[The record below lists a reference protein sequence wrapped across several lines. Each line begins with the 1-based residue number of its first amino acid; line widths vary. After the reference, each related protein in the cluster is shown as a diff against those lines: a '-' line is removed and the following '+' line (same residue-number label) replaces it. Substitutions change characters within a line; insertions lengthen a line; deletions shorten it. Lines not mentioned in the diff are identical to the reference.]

1 MKDIFRKSISMKSVV
16 GAAIKSVS
24 ESDLAII
31 NSMTR
36 REFKADEL
44 YVFPVLCCD
53 TRLDRDMDRFTR
65 ASLEQM
71 ATMAKGVTGIFDHSW
86 SALGQTARTYK
97 AEIRESAE
105 DGQHELIAWAYMP
118 INEKTQ
124 PIIDAIDAGILKEVS
139 VGFAYT
145 DLQCSVCKQSY
156 YRSDCMH
163 LRGREYDGQT
173 CFTWITGVK
182 EWYEWSFVAVP
193 AQPRA
198 GVEKSFREKLDD
210 EKLKSLR
217 GDGQVKGLL
226 EYLKSLGMEVKD
238 DDHALSV
245 VKEWKEKVDGAEK
258 AASDLETTKAA
269 LKKAEDD
276 LKAAQE
282 QLKGAPDAA
291 LAAAGQKFFDET
303 RNEIV
308 RLGGMLGESTKS
320 LEIIMKGVTDI
331 NALLEVKKDYEQR
344 VNEKFPTTP
353 QTSGAEVDL
362 TKTASTAEI
371 NLKDYTV

>member
-1 MKDIFRKSISMKSVV
+1 MKDIFRKSISMKGIV
-16 GAAIKSVS
+16 GAAVKSVS

-53 TRLDRDMDRFTR
+53 TRLDRDMDRFTKE
-65 ASLEQM
+65 ALDQM

-97 AEIRESAE
+97 AEVRESVE
-105 DGQHELIAWAYMP
+105 DAQYELIAWAYMP

-156 YRSDCMH
+156 YRSDCTH
-163 LRGREYDGQT
+163 LRGRDYDGQK
-173 CFTWITGVK
+173 CFTWIVGVK

-198 GVEKSFREKLDD
+198 GVEKGYREKLDD
-210 EKLKSLR
+210 EKLKNLG
-217 GDGQVKGLL
+217 GDEQVKGLL
-226 EYLKSLGMEVKD
+226 EYLKSLSVEVKD
-238 DDHALSV
+238 DDHALSI
-245 VKEWKEKVDGAEK
+245 VKEWKEKADAAKGVEAELATVR
-258 AASDLETTKAA
+258 AAKEQAET
-269 LKKAEDD
+269 D

-291 LAAAGQKFFDET
+291 MAAAGQKFFEET

-308 RLGGMLGESTKS
+308 RLGGLLGESTKS
-320 LEIIMKGVTDI
+320 LEIIMNGVTDI
-331 NALLEVKKDYEQR
+331 NSLLEVKKDYERR
-344 VNEKFPTTP
+344 VNEKFPPTP
-353 QTSGAEVDL
+353 QTKGADGDGDKAV
-362 TKTASTAEI
+362 AEI
-371 NLKDYTV
+371 NLKDYQV

>member
-1 MKDIFRKSISMKSVV
+1 MKDIFRKSINMKGIV
-16 GAAIKSVS
+16 GAAVKSVS

-53 TRLDRDMDRFTR
+53 TRLDRDMDRFTKE
-65 ASLEQM
+65 ALDQM
-71 ATMAKGVTGIFDHSW
+71 TTMAKGVTGIFDHSW

-97 AEIRESAE
+97 AEVRESVDDA
-105 DGQHELIAWAYMP
+105 QYELIAWAYMP

-156 YRSDCMH
+156 YRSDCTH
-163 LRGREYDGQT
+163 LRGRDYDGQK
-173 CFTWITGVK
+173 CFTWIVGVK

-198 GVEKSFREKLDD
+198 GVEKGYREKLDD
-210 EKLKSLR
+210 EKLKNLG

-226 EYLKSLGMEVKD
+226 EYLKSLSVEVKD
-238 DDHALSV
+238 DDHALSIV
-245 VKEWKEKVDGAEK
+245 NEWKEKADAAKGVEAELATVK
-258 AASDLETTKAA
+258 AAKEQAET
-269 LKKAEDD
+269 D

-291 LAAAGQKFFDET
+291 MAVAGQKFFEET

-308 RLGGMLGESTKS
+308 RLGGLLGESTKS

-331 NALLEVKKDYEQR
+331 NSLLDVKKDYERR
-344 VNEKFPTTP
+344 VNEKFPPTP
-353 QTSGAEVDL
+353 QTKGADGDGDAKAV
-362 TKTASTAEI
+362 AEI
-371 NLKDYTV
+371 NLKDYQV